1 MVAVV
6 TYPTQQIGEVLL
18 LVVVGVALFFAP
30 ELYVEVGRLRLL
42 HSQSSVCGYMLSS
55 RCSSCCWGL
64 LRSN

>member
-1 MVAVV
+1 MVAIV

-42 HSQSSVCGYMLSS
+42 HSQSSVCQIHAELSLQ
-55 RCSSCCWGL
+55 L
-64 LRSN
+64 LLLGAAPV